1 MKHIG
6 RKIWQ
11 YAVLIFF
18 ALLILLPLLFMLVT
32 SLRPMMD
39 LAKNGAMSLPAS
51 VSLDNFIR
59 AWTKGN
65 FLVYYKNSIWI
76 AAATVVLLLAV
87 VLCASYALVFMR
99 MRGRGIVMPLIL
111 FGLIIPF
118 EQIMFPLFTNLRS
131 YGLINSAW
139 SVILPQV
146 ALGIP
151 VGIVLMKNY
160 MSNIPAEIIQA
171 ARIDGASEAA
181 VLLRIV
187 IPMTKP
193 VISTLLIFFTISS
206 WNNFMLPNIMLQ
218 KPEVQTLTVGLNFF
232 KESNSADFPLM
243 IAAAFIVA
251 LPILLVYV
259 IFQDKITE
267 GMIAGSIKG

>member
-1 MKHIG
+1 MKNKT

-18 ALLILLPLLFMLVT
+18 ALLILLPFLFMLVT

-39 LAKNGAMSLPAS
+39 LAQNGAMSPPAS
-51 VSLDNFIR
+51 ISLDNYIK

-65 FLVYYKNSIWI
+65 FIAYYKNSLWI
-76 AAATVVLLLAV
+76 SAATVAILLTV
-87 VLCASYALVFMR
+87 VLCASYALVFLR
-99 MRGRGIVMPLIL
+99 LHGKRLVMSLIL

-131 YGLINSAW
+131 YGLINTSWA
-139 SVILPQV
+139 VILPQA

-151 VGIVLMKNY
+151 VGIMLMKNY
-160 MSNIPAEIIQA
+160 MAGIPDEIIQA

-193 VISTLLIFFTISS
+193 VINTLLIFFTISS

-218 KPEVQTLTVGLNFF
+218 KPEVQTLTVGLNYF

-251 LPILLVYV
+251 LPVLLVYV
-259 IFQDKITE
+259 IFQKKITE
-267 GMIAGSIKG
+267 GMLAGSMKG

>member
-1 MKHIG
+1 MRG
-6 RKIWQ
+6 NLRKLWQ
-11 YAVLIFF
+11 YGVLILF
-18 ALLILLPLLFMLVT
+18 ALLILLPFAFMLVT

-39 LAKNGAMSLPAS
+39 LARNGAMSLPES
-51 VSLDNFIR
+51 VSLDNYSK

-65 FLVYYKNSIWI
+65 FLTYYKNSIWI
-76 AAATVVLLLAV
+76 TAATVCILLVCVLL
-87 VLCASYALVFMR
+87 ASYALVFLR
-99 MRGRGIVMPLIL
+99 TWGKKFVMALIL

-131 YGLINSAW
+131 YHLINTSW

-151 VGIVLMKNY
+151 VGIMLMKNY
-160 MSNIPAEIIQA
+160 MASIPNEIIQE

-181 VLLRIV
+181 ILLHIV

-193 VISTLLIFFTISS
+193 VISTLLVFFTISS
-206 WNNFMLPNIMLQ
+206 WNSFMLPNIMLQ
-218 KPEVQTLTVGLNFF
+218 KPEAQTLTVGLNYF

-243 IAAAFIVA
+243 IAAAFVVA
-251 LPILLVYV
+251 LPVLLVYV
-259 IFQDKITE
+259 IFQKKITE
-267 GMIAGSIKG
+267 GMLAGSLKG

>member
-1 MKHIG
+1 MRG
-6 RKIWQ
+6 NLRKLWQ
-11 YAVLIFF
+11 YGVLILF
-18 ALLILLPLLFMLVT
+18 ALLILLPFAFMLVT

-39 LAKNGAMSLPAS
+39 LARNGAMSLPES
-51 VSLDNFIR
+51 VSLDNYSK

-65 FLVYYKNSIWI
+65 FLTYYKNSIWI
-76 AAATVVLLLAV
+76 TAATVCILLVCVLL
-87 VLCASYALVFMR
+87 ASYALVFLR
-99 MRGRGIVMPLIL
+99 TWGKKFVMALIL

-131 YGLINSAW
+131 YHLINTSW

-151 VGIVLMKNY
+151 VGIMLMKNY
-160 MSNIPAEIIQA
+160 MASIPNEIIQA

-181 VLLRIV
+181 ILLHIV

-193 VISTLLIFFTISS
+193 VISTLLVFFTISS
-206 WNNFMLPNIMLQ
+206 WNSFMPPNIMLQ
-218 KPEVQTLTVGLNFF
+218 KPEAQTLTVGLNYF

-243 IAAAFIVA
+243 IAAAFVVA
-251 LPILLVYV
+251 LPVLLVYV
-259 IFQDKITE
+259 IFQKKITE
-267 GMIAGSIKG
+267 GMLAGSLKG

>member
-1 MKHIG
+1 MKHMG
-6 RKIWQ
+6 RKIWH

-51 VSLDNFIR
+51 VSLDNYIR

-65 FLVYYKNSIWI
+65 FLAYYKNSIWI
-76 AAATVVLLLAV
+76 AAATVAILLTV

-99 MRGRGIVMPLIL
+99 MRGKSVVMPLIL

-131 YGLINSAW
+131 YGLINSSW
-139 SVILPQV
+139 SVILPQA

-160 MSNIPAEIIQA
+160 MSSIPAEIIQA
-171 ARIDGASEAA
+171 ARIDGASETA
-181 VLLRIV
+181 VLLRVV

-193 VISTLLIFFTISS
+193 VINTLLIFFTISS

-251 LPILLVYV
+251 LPVLLVYV